1 MGAALGIAL
10 ACKDPRRVIL
20 IVGDGS
26 FQMAA
31 QELST
36 MLRCDLSITIF
47 LINNKCYAIE
57 TILGDGP
64 YNYLQSWNYA
74 DLVKIF
80 GGNARAKGYR
90 VATAGQM
97 TSAISHIAGES
108 GVQLIE
114 CLLSKDD
121 CSPKMVAWATK
132 ISFADKNSA
141 SF

>member
-1 MGAALGIAL
+1 MGAALGVGL
-10 ACKDPRRVIL
+10 ACKENQRVIL

-36 MLRCDLSITIF
+36 MIRCCLNITIV

-74 DLVKIF
+74 ELVKIF
-80 GGNARAKGYR
+80 GGNEHAKGHR

-97 TSAISHIAGES
+97 STAISHIGCDS
-108 GVQLIE
+108 GVQFIE

-132 ISFADKNSA
+132 ISFSDVNSA